1 MNKKEYWDKHL
12 GESWTEILKPLLKTP
27 EFNTI
32 LDTLA
37 VNYVFTPHYPEDVNS
52 VFKAFKLCPWDSLQ
66 IVIIGTEPGPYT
78 GTGPL
83 AFSDTSVLYTN
94 HSAALIRQCVADYK
108 KELYLDFD
116 TSFEHWA
123 SQGILMLNRSLTCIQ
138 NESSSH
144 RDLWKKFF
152 GAVLYVIEKYKPGTV
167 FLLWGKEAGKYSKLL
182 SVNHHVFSCE
192 HPMKAHVNKT
202 KWKCNNFAQVDKLF
216 EYYGRDKINW

>member
-1 MNKKEYWDKHL
+1 MNKKEYWNKHL

-37 VNYVFTPHYPEDVNS
+37 VNYVFTPHYPEDVNN

-83 AFSDTSVLYTN
+83 AFSDASVLYTN
-94 HSAALIRQCVADYK
+94 HSAALIRQCVAHYK

-144 RDLWKKFF
+144 KDLWKKFF

-167 FLLWGKEAGKYSKLL
+167 FLLWGKEAEKYSKLL